1 MPAPDS
7 VADDHLAASLRGF
20 GPMGLLA
27 ILVILSGN
35 LLFVPLS
42 ALLVLGWAHVSRT
55 PWREIGYV
63 QPGHWWRDALLGIAG
78 GMALRL
84 LMQVLVMPLVGHHS
98 TNQQFHFLV
107 GNTAALIGVASLL
120 LINSGFG
127 EETLFRGFL
136 FERLRKLL
144 GHTRAATAAI
154 VLLTS
159 AFFGLAHYAEQGWI
173 GVMQSSMT
181 GLVFGAAFAI
191 TGRIWPIMWAHAAF
205 NLMAIAIIYL
215 DLESEIGHL
224 VFE

>member
-20 GPMGLLA
+20 GPVGLLA

-42 ALLVLGWAHVSRT
+42 ALLVVGWVHISRT

-84 LMQVLVMPLVGHHS
+84 LMQVLVMPLAGHHS

-144 GHTRAATAAI
+144 GHTRAAIAAI

>member
-42 ALLVLGWAHVSRT
+42 ALLVVGWVHISRT
-55 PWREIGYV
+55 PWRGIGYV

-84 LMQVLVMPLVGHHS
+84 LMQVLVMPLAGHHS
-98 TNQQFHFLV
+98 TNQQLHFLV

>member
-7 VADDHLAASLRGF
+7 VADDHLAARLRGF
-20 GPMGLLA
+20 GPVGLLA

-42 ALLVLGWAHVSRT
+42 ALLVVGWVHISRT

-63 QPGHWWRDALLGIAG
+63 QPGHWWRDALLGTAG